1 MGEAVET
8 LDGWYAFHDFRSID
22 WVAWKSASKAVREAA
37 LAELAAFTEVCR
49 ADQQN
54 RTGSFGQYAVTGTKA
69 DFLWVHMRP
78 TVDELT
84 DLKIQFQKTKFADFT
99 RPVYSYTSCVELSSY
114 LAKPG
119 VDVDTDPYL
128 QGRLKPVLPD
138 NQYLCFYPMN
148 KRREG
153 NDNWYMLSRAERGEM
168 MKNHGL
174 IGRKY
179 AGKVTQIITGSQ
191 GLDDWEWGVT
201 LYADDVLE
209 FKKLVYEMRFDETSA
224 RFADFGPFYIASN
237 VSDTELQRLLAI

>member
-1 MGEAVET
+1 MSEAVET
-8 LDGWYAFHDFRSID
+8 LDGWYTFHDFRVID
-22 WVAWKSASKAVREAA
+22 WPLWKSADKVIREQA
-37 LAELAAFTEVCR
+37 LAEFAAFAEECTR
-49 ADQQN
+49 DMKN
-54 RTGSFGQYAVTGTKA
+54 RRGSFGQYAITGTKA

-84 DLKIQFQKTKFADFT
+84 ELKMRFQKTKFADFT

-128 QGRLKPVLPD
+128 QGRLKPILPGTR
-138 NQYLCFYPMN
+138 YVCFYPMN

-153 NDNWYMLSRAERGEM
+153 NDNWYMLSRQERGEM

-179 AGKVTQIITGSQ
+179 AEQVTQIITGSQ

-201 LYADDVLE
+201 LYSNDVLQ

-224 RFADFGPFYIASN
+224 RFADFGPFYIGSN
-237 VSDTELQRLLAI
+237 VANAQVQRLLSV